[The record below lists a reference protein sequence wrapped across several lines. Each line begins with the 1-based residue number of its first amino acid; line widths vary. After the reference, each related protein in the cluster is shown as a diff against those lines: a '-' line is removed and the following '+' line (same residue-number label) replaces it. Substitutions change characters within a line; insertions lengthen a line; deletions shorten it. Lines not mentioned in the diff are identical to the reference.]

1 MASVYVLVLLLDLAL
16 VIIALVDCLRLR
28 EDEIRTAPWA
38 AWMFAIL
45 LLSPFGAIA
54 WFVKGRPVPQVPLR
68 PRPVFVAPDDNPD
81 FLKSLAA
88 AIRTS
93 DPDADRQSGDG

>member
-1 MASVYVLVLLLDLAL
+1 MASILVLLLLLDLAL
-16 VIIALVDCLRLR
+16 VIIALVDCLRFK

-45 LLSPFGAIA
+45 LISPLGAIA
-54 WFVKGRPVPQVPLR
+54 WFVRGRPVPKVPLR

-88 AIRTS
+88 TIREG
-93 DPDADRQSGDG
+93 DAGQ